1 MLYFIIF
8 FAIFILLLWL
18 YFKFFKIPKIKN
30 IVFIDGSLGTG
41 KTYYSVALGIRL
53 YKKQLLQYKFKKFV
67 FSFISK
73 KKLESLEEPV
83 LYSNIKL
90 RNIKFT
96 LVTKDLL
103 FRQNYRFAYKSV
115 LILDEFSLVADQML
129 YKNAEINERLS
140 EFFKLFRHE
149 TRGGYII
156 VNSQSIS
163 DLHYSLK
170 YVLSD
175 YFYIQSKIRIPF
187 FSLLNIIESTY
198 NADKSSSLSTSIN
211 SDVDENVKKVIVSKK
226 YFKYYD
232 TYCYSIFTDS
242 LPIYKTDSL
251 LNRNDGLKA
260 SNLVSFKDFKY
271 LYENMNKPKV
281 CDCDEK
287 QEDYKDENEK
297 A

>member
-1 MLYFIIF
+1 MLYFLIGI
-8 FAIFILLLWL
+8 AIFILVMYL

-41 KTYYSVALGIRL
+41 KTFYSIALGVRL
-53 YKKQLLQYKFKKFV
+53 YKKQLRNYKIKRFIL
-67 FSFISK
+67 SLISK
-73 KKLESLEEPV
+73 KKLENLEEPV

-175 YFYIQSKIRIPF
+175 YFYIQSKVKLPF
-187 FSLLNIIESTY
+187 FNFLNIIESTY

-211 SDVDENVKKVIVSKK
+211 SDVDDNVKKVIVSKK

-232 TYCYSIFTDS
+232 TFCYSIFTDC

-251 LNRNDGLKA
+251 FSRNDNLKA

-271 LYENMNKPKV
+271 LYENMNK
-281 CDCDEK
+281 
-287 QEDYKDENEK
+287 EDFNNEI
-297 A
+297 

>member
-1 MLYFIIF
+1 MIYLLIGI
-8 FAIFILLLWL
+8 AIFILIAYL

-41 KTYYSVALGIRL
+41 KTFYSIALGVRL
-53 YKKQLLQYKFKKFV
+53 YKKQLRSYKIKRFIL
-67 FSFISK
+67 SLISK
-73 KKLESLEEPV
+73 KKLENLEEPV

-129 YKNAEINERLS
+129 YKNPEINERLS

-149 TRGGYII
+149 TKGGYII

-175 YFYIQSKIRIPF
+175 YFYIQSKVKLPF
-187 FSLLNIIESTY
+187 FNFLNIIESTY

-251 LNRNDGLKA
+251 LSRTDDLKA

-271 LYENMNKPKV
+271 LYENMNKEF
-281 CDCDEK
+281 DDYEIEEK
-287 QEDYKDENEK
+287 KS
-297 A
+297 

>member
-1 MLYFIIF
+1 MFYWLIGI
-8 FAIFILLLWL
+8 AIFVLVLWL

-41 KTYYSVALGIRL
+41 KTYYSVVLAVRL
-53 YKKQLLQYKFKKFV
+53 YKKQMRFYKFKKFIFTIFV
-67 FSFISK
+67 KSK
-73 KKLESLEEPV
+73 LDSLEEPV

-96 LVTKDLL
+96 IVTKDLL
-103 FRQNYRFAYKSV
+103 FRQNFRFAYKSV
-115 LILDEFSLVADQML
+115 LLLDEFSLVADQML

-149 TRGGYII
+149 TKGGYII

-175 YFYIQSKIRIPF
+175 YFYIQSKIKVPF
-187 FSLLNIIESTY
+187 FSFLNIIESTY
-198 NADKSSSLSTSIN
+198 NADKSSSLSTTIS
-211 SDVDENVKKVIVSKK
+211 SDVDENVKKVLVSKK

-232 TYCYSIFTDS
+232 TYCYSIFTDC
-242 LPIYKTDSL
+242 LPVYKTDSL
-251 LNRNDGLKA
+251 LNSSDDLKS

-271 LYENMNKPKV
+271 LYENLNK
-281 CDCDEK
+281 
-287 QEDYKDENEK
+287 
-297 A
+297 

>member
-1 MLYFIIF
+1 MLYLLICI
-8 FAIFILLLWL
+8 AIFILVVYL

-41 KTYYSVALGIRL
+41 KTFYSIALGVRL
-53 YKKQLLQYKFKKFV
+53 YKKQLRNYKFKKFI
-67 FSFISK
+67 FSLISK
-73 KKLESLEEPV
+73 KKLENLEEPV

-103 FRQNYRFAYKSV
+103 FRQKYRFAYNSV

-129 YKNAEINERLS
+129 YKNPEINERLS

-149 TRGGYII
+149 TKGGYII

-175 YFYIQSKIRIPF
+175 YFYIQSKVKLPF
-187 FSLLNIIESTY
+187 FNFLNIIESTY

-226 YFKYYD
+226 YFRYYD

-242 LPIYKTDSL
+242 LPIYRTDSL
-251 LNRNDGLKA
+251 LSRYDDLKA

-271 LYENMNKPKV
+271 LYENINR
-281 CDCDEK
+281 
-287 QEDYKDENEK
+287 ENNSYEI
-297 A
+297 

>member
-1 MLYFIIF
+1 MLYLLIGI
-8 FAIFILLLWL
+8 AIFILLVYL

-41 KTYYSVALGIRL
+41 KTFYSIALGVRL
-53 YKKQLLQYKFKKFV
+53 YRKQLRNYKIKKFI
-67 FSFISK
+67 FSLISRN
-73 KKLESLEEPV
+73 KLESLEEPV

-115 LILDEFSLVADQML
+115 LLLDEFSLVADQML
-129 YKNAEINERLS
+129 FKNPEINERLS

-149 TRGGYII
+149 TMGGYII

-175 YFYIQSKIRIPF
+175 YFYIQSKVKLPF
-187 FSLLNIIESTY
+187 FNFLNIIESTY
-198 NADKSSSLSTSIN
+198 NADKASSLSTSIN

-251 LNRNDGLKA
+251 FSKYDNLKN

-271 LYENMNKPKV
+271 LYENMNNGGI
-281 CDCDEK
+281 DDEI
-287 QEDYKDENEK
+287 
-297 A
+297 

>member
-1 MLYFIIF
+1 MIYFLIF
-8 FAIFILLLWL
+8 IAIFILIAYL

-41 KTYYSVALGIRL
+41 KTFYSIALGVRL
-53 YKKQLLQYKFKKFV
+53 YKKQLRNYKFKKFIL
-67 FSFISK
+67 SLISK
-73 KKLESLEEPV
+73 KKLENLEEPV

-103 FRQNYRFAYKSV
+103 FRQNYRFAYNSV
-115 LILDEFSLVADQML
+115 LILDEFSLIADQML
-129 YKNAEINERLS
+129 YKNTEINERLS

-149 TRGGYII
+149 TKGGYII

-175 YFYIQSKIRIPF
+175 YFYIQSKVKLPF
-187 FSLLNIIESTY
+187 FNFLNIIESTY

-251 LNRNDGLKA
+251 LSKNDSLKA

-271 LYENMNKPKV
+271 LYENLHT
-281 CDCDEK
+281 
-287 QEDYKDENEK
+287 EDDTLWNWKKEILILF
-297 A
+297 